1 MRWMFLLLTCG
12 LAAPA
17 SSGALYKC
25 VSRSGEASYQS
36 QPCAA
41 GLRTAWV
48 RELVALAAPAAIAQ
62 PPPLAARPSARPDAP
77 AARGARA
84 AGTRP
89 RAADTRC
96 AAARR
101 SAALQRDRFW
111 NRLTFRQRSE
121 LDARVARAC
130 AR

>member
-1 MRWMFLLLTCG
+1 MRWMFLLVAIE

-17 SSGALYKC
+17 SAGALYKC
-25 VSRSGEASYQS
+25 IAPGGEASYQS
-36 QPCAA
+36 QPCAS
-41 GLRTAWV
+41 GQRTAWV
-48 RELVALAAPAAIAQ
+48 RELAPSAAPAGAAQ
-62 PPPLAARPSARPDAP
+62 PPPPAVRPRARPDAA
-77 AARGARA
+77 AARGAKA